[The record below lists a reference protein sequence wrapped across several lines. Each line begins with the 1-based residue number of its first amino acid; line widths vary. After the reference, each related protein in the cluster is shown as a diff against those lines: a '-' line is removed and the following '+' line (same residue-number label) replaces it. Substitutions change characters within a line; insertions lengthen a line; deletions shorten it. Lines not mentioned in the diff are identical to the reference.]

1 MGENN
6 KFWRGCGEKGSLLH
20 CWWEFKWLQPLYACT
35 LSYFSRARLFVTLWT
50 VALQAPLCK
59 GFCRQEYWSGL
70 PCPPPGALP
79 DPGIKPTSLMSP
91 ALATWELSLWRT
103 VKLKVELPH
112 DPAIPLLGIYLEN
125 MKTLI
130 KKDISIPMFKAAL
143 FTIAK
148 TRKQPKSPFTD
159 EWIKKMW

>member
-1 MGENN
+1 MCSDSVLSDSATPWAVAHQGPLSMG
-6 KFWRGCGEKGSLLH
+6 
-20 CWWEFKWLQPLYACT
+20 
-35 LSYFSRARLFVTLWT
+35 LSW
-50 VALQAPLCK
+50 
-59 GFCRQEYWSGL
+59 QEYWSGL

-91 ALATWELSLWRT
+91 ALATWEVSLWRT

-112 DPAIPLLGIYLEN
+112 DPAILPLGIYLEN

-130 KKDISIPMFKAAL
+130 QKDISIPMFKAAL

-148 TRKQPKSPFTD
+148 IRKQPKSPFTD
-159 EWIKKMW
+159 E

>member
-1 MGENN
+1 M
-6 KFWRGCGEKGSLLH
+6 
-20 CWWEFKWLQPLYACT
+20 
-35 LSYFSRARLFVTLWT
+35 LSHFSSVQLFVTSWT
-50 VALQAPLCK
+50 VALQAPLSR
-59 GFCRQEYWSGL
+59 GFSRQEYWSGL

-91 ALATWELSLWRT
+91 ALATWEVSLWRT

-112 DPAIPLLGIYLEN
+112 DPAILPLGIYLEN

-130 KKDISIPMFKAAL
+130 QKDISIPMFKAAL

-148 TRKQPKSPFTD
+148 IRKQPKSPFTD
-159 EWIKKMW
+159 E

>member
-1 MGENN
+1 MG
-6 KFWRGCGEKGSLLH
+6 
-20 CWWEFKWLQPLYACT
+20 
-35 LSYFSRARLFVTLWT
+35 LSW
-50 VALQAPLCK
+50 
-59 GFCRQEYWSGL
+59 QEYWSGL

-159 EWIKKMW
+159 E